1 MNPDVR
7 LLFADGERAARAG
20 EHATARAC
28 FLEAGQSA
36 AAVQL
41 WRTAIRCY
49 RHALELDLLDR
60 APVDAVLR
68 MPARVIAG
76 RGWDE
81 YKLAL
86 DRHPHWT
93 AFSCRATRVV
103 IGDLG
108 AVVECPPVG
117 PVLELIMSKP
127 DLVETRP
134 DARYTG
140 MPLTLAMIVLR
151 RALWAAPRERV
162 SDPAQ
167 IRVTF
172 VGRERVQLDEHG
184 DWDPIV
190 GEL

>member
-1 MNPDVR
+1 MTPDAR
-7 LLFADGERAARAG
+7 LLFSDGERAARAG
-20 EHATARAC
+20 EHATARSC

-36 AAVQL
+36 ADVQL
-41 WRTAIRCY
+41 WRAAIRCY

-60 APVDAVLR
+60 TPVEAVLR
-68 MPARVIAG
+68 MPGRVIAG

-86 DRHPHWT
+86 DGHPTW
-93 AFSCRATRVV
+93 ASFSCRSARVV

-151 RALWAAPRERV
+151 RALWMTPRERV
-162 SDPAQ
+162 ADPAK

-184 DWDPIV
+184 DWDPVV
-190 GEL
+190 GDL